1 MPFASDILSWN
12 DQLRA
17 QASQFF
23 DTGQEIVD
31 YMQPSHRDIT
41 TQNSPG
47 TRKTDKIFDSTAPD
61 AVFLLASFLS
71 GALFSEGDQW
81 FDVRASLEALNAER
95 EVADYFQQS
104 RQVQLASLRQSNY
117 YATTIEFLTDWL
129 LFGNLCLLQEKLELK
144 PPNYPRLVFTPVGFG
159 SYVFFEGQDKR
170 PEGLIRE
177 LDMTAQECKEKF
189 GDGCS
194 EQILEQAEK
203 KPFTMIRIVHAIV
216 PRQLVRYK
224 RLATPKEMPWA
235 SCWFEHGKKQQKPL
249 LESGYKEK
257 PFAIARYNVIAG
269 EVMGRG
275 LGEVSLP
282 HVKTLNKIIMRGFID
297 LDKSLDPPID
307 TQPGNIV
314 GDYSHKSGA
323 RNVLKNIDRT
333 RMSESGRTARTR
345 NATYEWNV
353 DDLRKQIREIFF
365 VEQVRQLIGVQ
376 GAPVREQTAFEY
388 GKKLELVHLIMA
400 PTGGRLQS
408 EALRDI
414 IETNYAINYRTGKL
428 PELPDVLMQAA
439 QTQQGNETVITYE
452 GPLAQ
457 SQRNQQ
463 LGTMREFLASVGGVA
478 QLAPEVVDIPNV
490 ERFLRK
496 EAEIRGIQHLLN
508 DQREYNEIKQLK
520 AKVQELTAA
529 LAAAQQVSEIGK
541 NVAPLVTAMNGG
553 GQNGQVTA

>member
-1 MPFASDILSWN
+1 
-12 DQLRA
+12 
-17 QASQFF
+17 
-23 DTGQEIVD
+23 
-31 YMQPSHRDIT
+31 
-41 TQNSPG
+41 
-47 TRKTDKIFDSTAPD
+47 
-61 AVFLLASFLS
+61 
-71 GALFSEGDQW
+71 
-81 FDVRASLEALNAER
+81 
-95 EVADYFQQS
+95 
-104 RQVQLASLRQSNY
+104 
-117 YATTIEFLTDWL
+117 
-129 LFGNLCLLQEKLELK
+129 
-144 PPNYPRLVFTPVGFG
+144 
-159 SYVFFEGQDKR
+159 
-170 PEGLIRE
+170 
-177 LDMTAQECKEKF
+177 
-189 GDGCS
+189 
-194 EQILEQAEK
+194 
-203 KPFTMIRIVHAIV
+203 
-216 PRQLVRYK
+216 
-224 RLATPKEMPWA
+224 
-235 SCWFEHGKKQQKPL
+235 
-249 LESGYKEK
+249 
-257 PFAIARYNVIAG
+257 
-269 EVMGRG
+269 MGRG
-275 LGEVSLP
+275 LGEVALP

-428 PELPDVLMQAA
+428 PPLPDLLMQAA
-439 QTQQGNETVITYE
+439 QTQQGNETIITYE

-541 NVAPLVTAMNGG
+541 NVAPLVTAMKNGG